1 MLELKWDGKDEALK
15 AAEETKTH
23 LLEFDK
29 NFSFGEKNSGNLIV
43 QGDNLKVLKS
53 LLPFYRGQVKWHLHR
68 PTLQYKCGD

>member
-53 LLPFYRGQVKWHLHR
+53 LRRLKITATIFRTRIGCR
-68 PTLQYKCGD
+68 